1 MLKRIKIYLAASSAC
16 VLLMVAGCKKG
27 TFDINSPNPN
37 TPSNVSSQ
45 FVLSAALT
53 ASANSSF
60 NGGFS
65 DFAQIFTGYWS
76 FSGDYGGYGTTA
88 TYNLNNGYGAAN
100 WDFVYNTCLVNYDNI
115 RKNSQT
121 AQEANYLG
129 IALIM
134 EAFHYQRLVDIYNN
148 IPYSQALQGG
158 TINYPKYDDAAT
170 VYTSIVHKI
179 DSGIAAINSASA
191 GADNPGKYDVMF
203 GGNMQK
209 WILFGNT
216 VKLKILLNLT
226 QYSGGAALISSELN
240 GKTTDDFMG
249 AGLDGAV
256 NPSYTDAAGSQ
267 QNPQWQNVG
276 FTVSGTDQGNHDFY
290 RANSYAVDFYLTNN
304 DPRGY
309 RFYALNT
316 QGVIRGRAIGSQIG
330 SEHNTLI
337 SAVGPGIL
345 QSPTQSSY
353 ILPAFESLFFQAEAL
368 QRGFIAKGT
377 NVASAQDAYQQAIT
391 ESFRVLFRNV
401 SGYDYTDTAK
411 AYYQQGNAKTNWANA
426 TDPVTLIITQ
436 EWAALNMFD
445 PITSWNNWKRLNI
458 PSDNPV
464 SIYPGTTAAHPPIRL
479 IYPTDEYTT
488 NSANTN
494 AEGVIDPINSKIF
507 WMP

>member
-1 MLKRIKIYLAASSAC
+1 
-16 VLLMVAGCKKG
+16 
-27 TFDINSPNPN
+27 
-37 TPSNVSSQ
+37 
-45 FVLSAALT
+45 
-53 ASANSSF
+53 
-60 NGGFS
+60 
-65 DFAQIFTGYWS
+65 
-76 FSGDYGGYGTTA
+76 
-88 TYNLNNGYGAAN
+88 
-100 WDFVYNTCLVNYDNI
+100 
-115 RKNSQT
+115 
-121 AQEANYLG
+121 
-129 IALIM
+129 
-134 EAFHYQRLVDIYNN
+134 
-148 IPYSQALQGG
+148 
-158 TINYPKYDDAAT
+158 
-170 VYTSIVHKI
+170 
-179 DSGIAAINSASA
+179 
-191 GADNPGKYDVMF
+191 
-203 GGNMQK
+203 
-209 WILFGNT
+209 
-216 VKLKILLNLT
+216 
-226 QYSGGAALISSELN
+226 
-240 GKTTDDFMG
+240 
-249 AGLDGAV
+249 
-256 NPSYTDAAGSQ
+256 
-267 QNPQWQNVG
+267 
-276 FTVSGTDQGNHDFY
+276 
-290 RANSYAVDFYLTNN
+290 
-304 DPRGY
+304 
-309 RFYALNT
+309 
-316 QGVIRGRAIGSQIG
+316 VIRGRAIGSQIG